1 MNTTATAAELAGI
14 RFSYD
19 GGTSWALDGVSL
31 TVRAGEYVC
40 LTGANGSGKSTL
52 ARLIAGLTAP
62 DAGDVT
68 LLGHRVFASS
78 DADGTAGTATGANPA
93 EYRAARRGIGAVFQ
107 NPEDQ
112 IVTTITED
120 DVAFGPEN
128 LGLARETIGERIV
141 GSLDAVDM
149 AAHRRDDPTRMSG
162 GQQQRVAI
170 AGMLAMNPAMLVLDE
185 PTAMLDPAARAD
197 VLRILDELH
206 ARGTTIVHVTHHA
219 DEAARAGRVVRLE
232 RGRIVGDR
240 RNAADGSVLGTP
252 QPIVPA
258 QQSAQ
263 SSSAESAEAQPS
275 PVRSSTAQSSPAE
288 RRPATSVSR
297 PGDGDQTNVS
307 TTAAHRPLPSPT
319 ATSAAASTTASAAS
333 SAASSAPAIAVSH
346 VSYRYPG
353 ADRPAISD
361 LSLTVGAGETV
372 AIMGEN
378 GAGKS
383 TLARLLCALDKPS
396 AGSISI
402 AGVPVAVDRAIGD
415 TIGDLGTVDSGLTPG
430 LTPDYPPKSEHG
442 SGERRHRKSRVRT
455 LNRRQRE
462 RLRGVVGFVMQ
473 HPERQL
479 FADTVADD
487 VAYGPRNQRLTE
499 PEVAKRVTD
508 ALHLLHIDH
517 LAERSPFSL
526 SGGQQ
531 RLVAIAGVIACRP
544 RVLVMDEPTASL
556 DADATARIHELIRT
570 LNAQGV
576 TVLIITH
583 SFAEARAV
591 ADRTVTLGGGSV
603 SADATVTTA
612 ATATVTTAT
621 ASASAMDS
629 AMTSAAR
636 TDHAGHT
643 DHDDYAVRTNRAD
656 RTNHTDRTNRTNH
669 VNRTNHT
676 DAVSAPGSGADTA
689 RDERSLIA
697 RLDPRVKMVAFLAM
711 MFTAFAINTPLQLAL
726 GAVVVATIVAM
737 SGVGPLRLL
746 RSVHMFLA
754 MFVVMGLLNVFF
766 VRSGNA
772 LAQLGPIPITDDGVT
787 IAILYA
793 LRLALVIIL
802 GAILLET
809 TTPTELTDGFG
820 SLLSPLNRF
829 GLHTQELALVM
840 SLALRFLPTLG
851 AEAKAVA
858 DAQAAR
864 GGTIETG
871 PLPARL
877 RAMTALCVPMFAGAI
892 RHADNLS
899 LALDARCY
907 EEGIRRTHWRALR
920 VRGRDRAF
928 CAAVL
933 LYIAVLVVLG
943 MLA

>member
-1 MNTTATAAELAGI
+1 MNTTATAAALTGI

-19 GGTSWALDGVSL
+19 GGASWALDGISL

-62 DAGDVT
+62 DAGDIT
-68 LLGHRVFASS
+68 LLGHHVFALAAETAST
-78 DADGTAGTATGANPA
+78 AEVTGNGNTANTAGTANAGMSHAGADNGDKPLIGANPA
-93 EYRAARRGIGAVFQ
+93 AYRAARRGIGAVFQ

-128 LGLARETIGERIV
+128 LGLARATIGERIA

-206 ARGTTIVHVTHHA
+206 ARGTTIVHVTHHT

-232 RGRIVGDR
+232 HGHIVDDR
-240 RNAADGSVLGTP
+240 RNEVGYSADADAP
-252 QPIVPA
+252 AFQP
-258 QQSAQ
+258 
-263 SSSAESAEAQPS
+263 
-275 PVRSSTAQSSPAE
+275 
-288 RRPATSVSR
+288 
-297 PGDGDQTNVS
+297 
-307 TTAAHRPLPSPT
+307 L
-319 ATSAAASTTASAAS
+319 TASGISSHAAS
-333 SAASSAPAIAVSH
+333 SSPAIAVSH

-353 ADRPAISD
+353 TDKPAIDD
-361 LSLTVGAGETV
+361 LSLTVNAGETV

-383 TLARLLCALDKPS
+383 TLARLLCALEKPT
-396 AGSISI
+396 AGSISV
-402 AGVPVAVDRAIGD
+402 AGVPVAFDRAIGD
-415 TIGDLGTVDSGLTPG
+415 AADTQVAAADTT
-430 LTPDYPPKSEHG
+430 
-442 SGERRHRKSRVRT
+442 SGERRHRTSRVRT

-462 RLRGVVGFVMQ
+462 RLRSVVGFVMQ

-487 VAYGPRNQRLTE
+487 VAYGPRNQRLAE
-499 PEVAKRVTD
+499 SEVAKRVTD

-517 LAERSPFSL
+517 LADRSPFSL

-544 RVLVMDEPTASL
+544 HVLVMDEPTASL
-556 DADATARIHELIRT
+556 DADATARIHELIRA

-591 ADRTVTLGGGSV
+591 ADRTVTLGVGTISAETANATATAAIDHHCPAFSAETTETKSGETVSV
-603 SADATVTTA
+603 SAHCPVGSADDTHIDGN
-612 ATATVTTAT
+612 T
-621 ASASAMDS
+621 ASAIIAT
-629 AMTSAAR
+629 TSS
-636 TDHAGHT
+636 DHT
-643 DHDDYAVRTNRAD
+643 DTAPVHGS
-656 RTNHTDRTNRTNH
+656 NHGS
-669 VNRTNHT
+669 VLGSAG
-676 DAVSAPGSGADTA
+676 DAT

-711 MFTAFAINTPLQLAL
+711 MFTAFAIGTPAQLAL
-726 GAVVVATIVAM
+726 GAVVVAGIVAA

-766 VRSGNA
+766 VRSGDV
-772 LAQLGPIPITDDGVT
+772 LARLGPIPITDDGVT
-787 IAILYA
+787 IAVLYA
-793 LRLALVIIL
+793 LRFALVIIL

-820 SLLSPLNRF
+820 SLLAPLNRF

-851 AEAKAVA
+851 SEAKAIA

-907 EEGIRRTHWRALR
+907 EEGIRRTHWRELR
-920 VRGRDRAF
+920 VRARDWAF

-933 LYIAVLVVLG
+933 LYIAALVALGVL
-943 MLA
+943 A

>member
-1 MNTTATAAELAGI
+1 MNTTATAAALTGI

-19 GGTSWALDGVSL
+19 GGASWALDGVDL
-31 TVRAGEYVC
+31 TIHAGEYVC

-62 DAGDVT
+62 DAGDIT
-68 LLGHRVFASS
+68 LLGHRVFASP
-78 DADGTAGTATGANPA
+78 DADGTAAGANPA

-120 DVAFGPEN
+120 DVAFGSEN
-128 LGLARETIGERIV
+128 LGLARDTIGERIAD
-141 GSLDAVDM
+141 SLDAVDM
-149 AAHRRDDPTRMSG
+149 AAHRQDDPTRMSG

-219 DEAARAGRVVRLE
+219 DEAARADRVVRLE
-232 RGRIVGDR
+232 HGRIVGDR
-240 RNAADGSVLGTP
+240 RNEADHSADAGTP
-252 QPIVPA
+252 ASKPLPA
-258 QQSAQ
+258 S
-263 SSSAESAEAQPS
+263 
-275 PVRSSTAQSSPAE
+275 VRSSAAPHRQSHSPA
-288 RRPATSVSR
+288 
-297 PGDGDQTNVS
+297 G
-307 TTAAHRPLPSPT
+307 
-319 ATSAAASTTASAAS
+319 S
-333 SAASSAPAIAVSH
+333 SATSSAPAIAVSH
-346 VSYRYPG
+346 VSYQYPG

-361 LSLTVGAGETV
+361 LSLTVNAGETV

-383 TLARLLCALDKPS
+383 TLARLLCALDKPT
-396 AGSISI
+396 AGSISV

-415 TIGDLGTVDSGLTPG
+415 AADTLATAAGTVS
-430 LTPDYPPKSEHG
+430 SEH
-442 SGERRHRKSRVRT
+442 RHHASRVHA

-462 RLRGVVGFVMQ
+462 RLRSVVGFVMQ

-487 VAYGPRNQRLTE
+487 VAYGPRNQRLAE

-517 LAERSPFSL
+517 LADRSPFSL

-556 DADATARIHELIRT
+556 DADATARIHELIRA

-591 ADRTVTLGGGSV
+591 ADRTVTLGGGSISTDTANAAAAGAIDDHRPAFSAGTKSGANV
-603 SADATVTTA
+603 SAPTSSASSA
-612 ATATVTTAT
+612 GNAQSGGIT
-621 ASASAMDS
+621 ASANAATVSSGLTNTAAPDHDAAGS
-629 AMTSAAR
+629 LGGEAAR
-636 TDHAGHT
+636 GK
-643 DHDDYAVRTNRAD
+643 
-656 RTNHTDRTNRTNH
+656 
-669 VNRTNHT
+669 
-676 DAVSAPGSGADTA
+676 
-689 RDERSLIA
+689 RSLIA

-726 GAVVVATIVAM
+726 GAVVVAGIVAA

-766 VRSGNA
+766 VRSGDV

-793 LRLALVIIL
+793 LRFALVIIL

-907 EEGIRRTHWRALR
+907 EEGIRRTHWRELR
-920 VRGRDRAF
+920 VRGRDWAF
-928 CAAVL
+928 CAATL
-933 LYIAVLVVLG
+933 LYIAALVALG